1 MVVIVSYAVKRIQG
15 WLAFAVLLLG
25 CVASLAA
32 EGAKSIDLT
41 ALDCYVRQG
50 FSYSWSVS
58 GPDLTDRN
66 WLVVP
71 PNPGN
76 RPVIIQALPI
86 PGKPAPQPFAIRP
99 DRAQTYTFVFAFDA
113 APELLSSSTGV
124 GLYLSAIGKNW
135 EVYLNGNR
143 IYSEV
148 YRARSGWFERERS
161 VRGALVD
168 VDMRTLKQGR
178 NYLAIEI
185 FGNSSDDRT
194 GLFAGGPYLIGD
206 YQALLRLKSEYV
218 DLMLI
223 GIYLFFGLYH
233 LVLFVLRPANKPYL
247 FYGLGTLAFAIYLF
261 TRTYIVFS
269 VFPDTAVIRGAE
281 LSSLF
286 IFFPLFLAF
295 FDLCNGSGKISP
307 FTIGFGIAG
316 ILFGLVAPFLWA
328 EPILKLWQ
336 AMMPFMALYLIVADI
351 VLPLVR
357 AFGPKKPGNFGDK
370 LKDFARAD
378 SFWTIVIAFLIF
390 VLCAVAFALDLNSAA
405 ALTVIKFGAFAL
417 IFGMA
422 AVLVGKFTVLLTDV
436 EDLTSGLEAKVN
448 ERTLALSGAMAEQSS
463 LNASLQAANR
473 TLQET
478 MDSSAADMK
487 IAVQVQQ
494 GIFPRMPPELS
505 DWDVAIVSQPV
516 SGVSGDFH
524 DFFVADGSLK
534 GLVVGDVS
542 GHGISS
548 GLITVLSRSI
558 FWRAFRDLSV
568 SSLGRVMEDINA
580 ELSVE
585 LASVENYLTAIFLR
599 FDGDT
604 VEYANGGHT
613 DLCFRRARKARANV
627 LVPTGQDFKG
637 PPLGREGISA
647 PFRSVKFA
655 VGSGDSLLLYTDCL
669 IDSRDEDGK
678 PFGIDGLLSA
688 YGRAPDDSA
697 ADMLEYIMEDWKFHL
712 GEAEVADDLTVV
724 LLKKK

>member
-1 MVVIVSYAVKRIQG
+1 MDSIVSYDPKRFPR
-15 WLAFAVLLLG
+15 WLALAILLLAG
-25 CVASLAA
+25 LASLAA
-32 EGAKSIDLT
+32 EGSKSIDLT

-50 FSYSWSVS
+50 FSYNWSVT
-58 GPDLTDRN
+58 GPDLTDKN

-71 PNPGN
+71 ANPGN
-76 RPVIIQALPI
+76 RPVVIQNLPI
-86 PGKPAPQPFAIRP
+86 PGKPAPRPYAIRP
-99 DRAQTYTFVFAFDA
+99 DRAQTYTLVFSFNA

-168 VDMRTLKQGR
+168 VDMRALKAGR
-178 NYLAIEI
+178 NYLAVEI

-194 GLFAGGPYLIGD
+194 GLFAPGPYRIGD
-206 YQALLRLKSEYV
+206 YQELLRLKSEYV

-233 LVLFVLRPANKPYL
+233 LVLFALRPANKPYF
-247 FYGLGTLAFAIYLF
+247 FYGLGTLFFAIYLF

-269 VFPDTAVIRGAE
+269 LFPDTAVIRGAE

-295 FDLCNGSGKISP
+295 FDLCNGAGKVSP

-328 EPILKLWQ
+328 EPILRLWQ

-351 VLPLVR
+351 VLPLIR
-357 AFGPKKPGNFGDK
+357 AFGRKKPGNFGDK
-370 LKDFARAD
+370 LKDFVRAD

-390 VLCAVAFALDLNSAA
+390 VLCAVAVALDLNSAA
-405 ALTVIKFGAFAL
+405 ALSVIKFGAFAL

-448 ERTLALSGAMAEQSS
+448 ERTLALSSAMAQQSE
-463 LNASLQAANR
+463 LNTSLQSANR
-473 TLQET
+473 TLQEA

-494 GIFPRMPPELS
+494 GIFPHVPPELS
-505 DWDVAIVSQPV
+505 DWDAAIVSQSV

-524 DFFVADGSLK
+524 DFFIADDGLK

-558 FWRAFRDLSV
+558 FWKAFHDLSV

-580 ELSVE
+580 ELSSE
-585 LASVENYLTAIFLR
+585 LASVENYLTAAFLR

-613 DLCFRRARKARANV
+613 DLCFRRANKARANV
-627 LVPTGQDFKG
+627 LVPAGQDFKG

-647 PFRSVKFA
+647 PFRSVKFT
-655 VGSGDSLLLYTDCL
+655 VSRGDSLLLYTDCL

-678 PFGIDGLLSA
+678 AFGIDGLLSA